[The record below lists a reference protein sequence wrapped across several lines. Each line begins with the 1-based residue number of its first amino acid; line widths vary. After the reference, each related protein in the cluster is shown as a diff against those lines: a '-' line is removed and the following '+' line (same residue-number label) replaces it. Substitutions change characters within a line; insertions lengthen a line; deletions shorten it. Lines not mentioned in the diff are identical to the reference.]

1 MPIERP
7 NRDALEAYTDQ
18 AIEDTE
24 RALEEDRAELAR
36 QEALA
41 NKPWYESLWD
51 ETKNT
56 AEWAYDEAGKAWD
69 FVSATANDVLDAY
82 YKLGAERE
90 AFLKRGADLQQAY
103 SPEAVAEA
111 QETGDY
117 SAQQQA
123 FASAQEQ
130 AAETQTAMANV
141 PRSFVRQAARTLIE
155 TYDDTDDDGAFG
167 SLVESIKQSDAN
179 IEYFMTDAEKLQK
192 ARDIEAA
199 TGIKAEA
206 FLGDTKA
213 YKQAMEIYDFKRK
226 LEKAGGDPD
235 KIYEEYPEL
244 KSIVD
249 MDPASAAIALHE
261 LESIKSTHGT
271 IETFDYMLQQG
282 RLQLE
287 YDNLMYKVAMGKAT
301 ENDLQRANDLKWQIE
316 NSQKKTPSFLDDPLA
331 AIAAGIAGST
341 PGMYQAI
348 MEGLEDFAI
357 TEAAF
362 TQAGAAAG
370 AAVGGVGAAPG
381 AAAGASAGVVKSV
394 IASIAKNS
402 ARREL
407 IEAGARQF
415 LTGQV
420 AKSGGSL
427 AFKLGMFSGMQRQ
440 MVGESFSDYKDLKDE
455 NGNPL
460 LSNEAA
466 RNYALASGSAQAGIE
481 MMNFGLIKNALIGRP
496 HANRIIGDIV
506 NDAQSKMVARESARN
521 IFRQKVGDTLKITA
535 SEAGEEGL
543 QSIADDLVHNQIAA
557 DTQAKTVKPYS
568 AQDILTRAAASA
580 AMAIPASIGFGLM
593 GTTGGSVTSA
603 IRNNRAQKKLAQF
616 QALYGDNARQTLVGT
631 LMMEQLQQTVAE
643 SNLAKNSPDIQTK
656 VLREQ
661 LKQTQF
667 QTSYIDVEM
676 ALKKENGM
684 NDLKEVAKAAN
695 LSNEELQTA
704 IDQKGHI
711 LVPSETLAQ
720 VKASPEL
727 LDAVS
732 FDAAAPSMARMRETS
747 KEVMQE
753 VEKRTEKAI
762 NKQVELIDGIVDK
775 YYPTDDKGR
784 QNASQ
789 RDMMT
794 AAIYTNINNPAAGWK
809 ALRKEQQDQLD
820 AILAPAIKALEDGFG
835 KAGLG
840 EIEDE
845 QGNKKTVYT
854 SDNDQW
860 YRDWYKE
867 HKHQPAKKELQ
878 EMAIAMVTGDPS
890 APKVQGWV
898 PTTAEEQAAFE
909 ANRADVEKLQQDIA
923 VLDEIKGNMKEL
935 TGVEMRLTEGLS
947 AEGYD
952 VYRQVYD
959 YLKKIRGGVAVQAR
973 MGALLTARHADIY
986 AAIISKQTGKK
997 YTAMDYMRDTLGF
1010 DTKPSEGGL
1019 KQMAGVNAANAPLES
1034 LTRAKEMEAAA
1045 AYPNEIFKETG
1056 WLKGAD
1062 GKWRFE
1068 IPDNLDKVNWNV
1080 FEEGNP
1086 DVDHRR
1092 LKYIYDNPKLYEAY
1106 PWLEDISV
1114 HLIDLN
1120 ENVHGGVRTDYTGLS
1135 IAINKQIGDEEKSGT
1150 LIHEIQ
1156 HLIQKEE
1163 NFAAGGS
1170 KETAYNQ
1177 IIDQIRN
1184 LTKKIKAYK
1193 NGEHYAQALIDLNEM
1208 LFSEDKNEYAE
1219 KVVNKEIAEL
1229 EKNIPKEAREK
1240 IWDLAIQKSY
1250 LQNELQ
1256 NSREDFKLYEKL
1268 AGEQEAR
1275 HATERAIAHTNVE
1288 RARKKLSKIEKRYE
1302 ELKANPQDENFKA
1315 VETLYKWA
1323 KNQLEYREKET
1334 DQVPKPHN
1342 DNAIVVFGGQEY
1354 SAEQEPVVREV
1365 YIDGA
1370 KYAIKEY
1377 ATGVVTNGKT
1387 IENKSLVT
1395 AIRMLENIGNVD
1407 KVMELLDV
1415 ASKSHIK
1422 GKARYAKEA
1431 LDFLQGKD
1439 IKINTIKL
1447 ERPKQE
1453 LPVKPPVL
1461 KDEEVEEIRK
1471 TYGPFDGEG
1480 YNPRS
1485 KVPKVRGGWTEK
1497 KILSYLKAHGT
1508 LHGVRDAVRL
1518 IAEFDS
1524 VEELKSHMFFHGS
1537 PGGASALKPSITMS
1551 KREIERIGGGGY
1563 GERYW
1568 GISVT
1573 PNKKIA
1579 SNFSGDKSHI
1589 NIYPIILAKNAIVE
1603 ENPKLKDAEDI
1614 EPQIVDY
1621 WTRGVDAVWIGD
1633 KNDGEQELLV
1643 LNPRAIVNLDRAD
1656 TYQVFKLGTKENP
1669 LTIKND
1675 EEIAKMLN
1683 VAKSL
1688 RGEKGDYKYDSQE
1701 TRNTIFFQTAWHG
1714 TPHDFEKFDL
1724 GAIGTG
1730 EGAQARGWGIYTTA
1744 DKHVAEKYYRER
1756 LSANGRT
1763 WLENWIN
1770 RTLGLKAGNQGKLF
1784 RVEIPESDVMLD
1796 LDKSFAEQPELV
1808 KKQIE
1813 KEWENKKYKELSPDM
1828 QNVIKKLVSANADK
1842 KISELYEDYSY
1853 YDGQINI
1860 ADENMSGTAKANA
1873 IKEYEGKQQQIKQQ
1887 IKNIKDGINKKLD
1900 KATKNWYKDL
1910 NGDEIYELLSK
1921 GKGGAKNASLYLNS
1935 LGIKGN
1941 TYEGGRD
1948 GRCFVVF
1955 DDKAISVIERYN
1967 QMVAEKKQDEVLGFT
1982 DFYQDG
1988 RRIVSILE
1996 NANESTFVHEL
2007 GHVFLDD
2014 LQKLAEIDETSA
2026 KELEIVNAWAEWH
2039 KGDAEKYRPTSSR
2052 EKSWYKEFR
2061 KREQDIIDAEA
2072 AGDYDAAD
2080 KLKRE
2085 WKHERFARAFEL
2097 YLRDGQA
2104 PAKGLKEVFRKFKTF
2119 LKQVYMIFT
2128 ADGARASEPVKRV
2141 MDRMIASE
2149 EEIEQAS
2156 LEDRY
2161 KDITAAGGSKLL
2173 EETEEKTYKRF
2184 YKEAEAESKEKLMAI
2199 VMDDLEDARK
2209 AEFDRRIMSEEAR
2222 KRKELQQETVYLAE
2236 QAVLLSGGN
2245 EDIVTEWY
2253 PTVEAFRKELAETK
2267 PLEDALKEWM
2277 DKYKDELDAE
2287 LIESHFSE
2295 DNIEKCM
2302 QKPKYREKMEVLK
2315 ATALTKK
2322 FSLINSI
2329 NAKAKTAIGSI
2340 EDKLMAMPEDMDLK
2354 VNKSSDSV
2362 KAIMKAINELRFAAR
2377 WTPSE
2382 YRHIESMIRANT
2394 QEDIRQALK
2403 AFKEQAKENKEN
2415 EQAVLKANE
2424 GKMKLYKELAKSSI
2438 MKKNLADA
2446 CNYGYYVREQKIQA
2460 RRVQQMINA
2469 KRFDMAI
2476 QAQQQQAFAAA
2487 MANESKKMQEK
2498 VQKLLNA
2505 VKRQLNTRSVRLP
2518 KDERYWHRHLSYIL
2532 RLTNTDAK
2540 KPESGVMKL
2549 EDIFSAMKES
2559 LDLQYSPIDIME
2571 ISAEDEDFKGYKS
2584 LTFDQFE
2591 DAVEALTVLYTT
2603 GRDKFRMKTI
2613 GGRDI
2618 ADVVQEIIL
2627 GSGIKDRVRTTRDI
2641 INDDAGGLGYNGWLG
2656 KIPGIGQAMAER
2668 GQKYLAVMLK
2678 PEEILKALGP
2688 AAHKYIFGI
2697 YDKAREAENKMIME
2711 EMRVMRDILKDYSDA
2726 EKRAWKKKNIKFRTG
2741 QTERLISK
2749 ENVICMALNMGNK
2762 ANIQRICGGFGTDI
2776 KEIESFLQEY
2786 MTKKDWELVQNIWDH
2801 LNSYWEQTVEVE
2813 EKLNGVALQKV
2824 EAVPFTAKTKDG
2836 EEIKLNGGYYP
2847 IKYNPKKSSKAE
2859 EQDINQAAMGVMS
2872 GAQVLGT
2879 NRGFTKSRADVDIK
2893 RPILLEF
2900 GVITEHLQN
2909 VIHNIN
2915 YRIPARDVYRLVNS
2929 QAFEDCVRNTLGAP
2943 YHALLKQWAT
2953 DVWNQPKDQS
2963 NMAGSFADDVLGF
2976 LRRNSVMSI
2985 MGYNLWATIENISN
2999 IAPAMDQ
3006 LGATK
3011 ALEAL
3016 SKFYFN
3022 YEDSKGIL
3030 KKSIFMMNR
3039 INSMDRDI
3047 SAQEGLFEVGLPV
3060 FDIIKRHAYDM
3071 MLYSDLMVSA
3081 PLWVQSYKDAF
3092 PVKVDEV
3099 RRETQANIKALHD
3112 AQMEVDEIK
3121 AAINDAEKEAAEIDN
3136 HMSIRESGT
3145 PEQIEQEKLS
3155 PFAIH
3160 KPVELRAMSH
3170 ERRNQAFEKRKE
3182 LYKAEDKLNRA
3193 MELDIYSDDELIK
3206 EAERR
3211 AVAAADAVIRDT
3223 FGSGATMDL
3232 SSLQRNKNGMV
3243 KLMTTFYSFFNTQF
3257 NAIYREYMRGKF
3269 GPEEINAIRRWAP
3282 FAKKIMYRVVLVS
3295 LIGSLLKFALGLDGN
3310 DDRDKYITVK
3320 DANGKEKKVEV
3331 PAFQR
3336 FLNVFG
3342 KNMLSTAAGGL
3353 IGVRDVANLAIN
3365 YLFDGTTYG
3374 RSFNPFSAGFS
3385 AVEEFGKM
3393 FDLLARKGK
3402 KDLEIQEQEEKRERE
3417 WKARLK
3423 KLKGK
3428 KRAAAIKKHEE
3439 DEKYRKPVKR
3449 ITYSEAARHGMLGIS
3464 RTSAAYTG
3472 LTATLVDSITGTMQ
3486 YLNDADG
3493 RYDPAWKNI
3502 IWSALFNKKP
3512 VERVVPEKP
3521 PAPPKPA
3528 KKRRRKTREKNN

>member
-24 RALEEDRAELAR
+24 RELEEDRAELAR

-249 MDPASAAIALHE
+249 MDAASAAIALHE

-394 IASIAKNS
+394 IASIAKSS

-407 IEAGARQF
+407 VEAGARQF

-440 MVGESFSDYKDLKDE
+440 MVGESFSNYKDLKDE

-593 GTTGGSVTSA
+593 GTMGGSVTNT

-684 NDLKEVAKAAN
+684 KDLKEVAKAAH

-762 NKQVELIDGIVDK
+762 NKQVELINGIVDK

-840 EIEDE
+840 EVEDE

-860 YRDWYKE
+860 YRDWYREHE
-867 HKHQPAKKELQ
+867 HKPTKKELQ
-878 EMAIAMVTGDPS
+878 DLAIAMVTGDPS
-890 APKVQGWV
+890 APKVLGWV
-898 PTTAEEQAAFE
+898 PTNAEEQAAFE
-909 ANRADVEKLQQDIA
+909 ANRADVEKLKQDIDI
-923 VLDEIKGNMKEL
+923 LDEIKGNMKEL

-1019 KQMAGVNAANAPLES
+1019 NQLAGVQAYNAPLES
-1034 LTRAKEMEAAA
+1034 LERAKEMEDAA
-1045 AYPNEIFKETG
+1045 AYPNDIFKETG
-1056 WLKGAD
+1056 WIKGLD

-1068 IPDNLDKVNWNV
+1068 IPDNLDAVNWDV
-1080 FEEGNP
+1080 FKKGNTENKS
-1086 DVDHRR
+1086 RL
-1092 LKYIYDNPKLYEAY
+1092 LKYIYKNPKLYDAY
-1106 PWLEDISV
+1106 PWLA
-1114 HLIDLN
+1114 
-1120 ENVHGGVRTDYTGLS
+1120 NVIVQVKPIEGNTYGGVTKKGH
-1135 IAINKQIGDEEKSGT
+1135 IIIKEEAGGEQKSGT

-1156 HLIQKEE
+1156 HLIQDRE
-1163 NFAAGGS
+1163 NFATGGAE
-1170 KETAYNQ
+1170 ETAHEQ
-1177 IIDQIRN
+1177 IIDRIR
-1184 LTKKIKAYK
+1184 
-1193 NGEHYAQALIDLNEM
+1193 ELNEKIQ
-1208 LFSEDKNEYAE
+1208 SYKYGAEYADAIMDQQE
-1219 KVVNKEIAEL
+1219 MFFESLENPEAVEILNQEINEL
-1229 EKNIPKEAREK
+1229 EKKIPAKERDK
-1240 IWDLAIQKSY
+1240 IWQLASDRQYLRETLDENAGDDSY
-1250 LQNELQ
+1250 LYRN
-1256 NSREDFKLYEKL
+1256 L

-1275 HATERAIAHTNVE
+1275 HATDRAILHTNAA
-1288 RARKKLSKIEKRYE
+1288 RAEKDLAKMRAKYEAEKAKQSPEMKKMLDELENLREKGEKTDAEYDRI
-1302 ELKANPQDENFKA
+1302 DEIRAAMDDKLMQA
-1315 VETLYKWA
+1315 ETFYSWA
-1323 KNQLEYREKET
+1323 KDTLEMRKQEAAET
-1334 DQVPKPHN
+1334 PQPHN
-1342 DNAIVVFGGQEY
+1342 DNAIVVFGGQEMAM
-1354 SAEQEPVVREV
+1354 SVHNQQDN
-1365 YIDGA
+1365 IDTFA
-1370 KYAIKEY
+1370 
-1377 ATGVVTNGKT
+1377 
-1387 IENKSLVT
+1387 
-1395 AIRMLENIGNVD
+1395 
-1407 KVMELLDV
+1407 
-1415 ASKSHIK
+1415 
-1422 GKARYAKEA
+1422 
-1431 LDFLQGKD
+1431 
-1439 IKINTIKL
+1439 
-1447 ERPKQE
+1447 
-1453 LPVKPPVL
+1453 
-1461 KDEEVEEIRK
+1461 
-1471 TYGPFDGEG
+1471 
-1480 YNPRS
+1480 
-1485 KVPKVRGGWTEK
+1485 
-1497 KILSYLKAHGT
+1497 
-1508 LHGVRDAVRL
+1508 
-1518 IAEFDS
+1518 
-1524 VEELKSHMFFHGS
+1524 
-1537 PGGASALKPSITMS
+1537 
-1551 KREIERIGGGGY
+1551 
-1563 GERYW
+1563 
-1568 GISVT
+1568 
-1573 PNKKIA
+1573 
-1579 SNFSGDKSHI
+1579 
-1589 NIYPIILAKNAIVE
+1589 
-1603 ENPKLKDAEDI
+1603 
-1614 EPQIVDY
+1614 
-1621 WTRGVDAVWIGD
+1621 
-1633 KNDGEQELLV
+1633 
-1643 LNPRAIVNLDRAD
+1643 
-1656 TYQVFKLGTKENP
+1656 
-1669 LTIKND
+1669 
-1675 EEIAKMLN
+1675 
-1683 VAKSL
+1683 
-1688 RGEKGDYKYDSQE
+1688 
-1701 TRNTIFFQTAWHG
+1701 QTAWHG

-1730 EGAQARGWGIYTTA
+1730 EGAQAHGWGLYFAGNREVSEGYKKVLSRGISIDGEYYKTA
-1744 DKHVAEKYYRER
+1744 DAGQFVTDSNQVIHED
-1756 LSANGRT
+1756 
-1763 WLENWIN
+1763 
-1770 RTLGLKAGNQGKLF
+1770 LGLYRLVKALEESGSIEGTEEYLRQKSKSGLKKVRESADAALALLKEKQVKIDRGKLF
-1784 RVEIPESDVMLD
+1784 EVEIPDNDVLLD
-1796 LDKSFAEQPELV
+1796 EQKPFDEQPKIVQDAIENIFFGEGPG
-1808 KKQIE
+1808 KDSIDEYIE
-1813 KEWENKKYKELSPDM
+1813 KMYFENPKPYKKIYDKYVKYKVLDDACKDHSKIDWLQYNKPTQNLPIEKFKTDFAALEKQRDMAKKAYEKGREEFRQEYDEKNAEIDKAHREKFKARREYFENKKDGKGIMAAMSSYLHMNSR
-1828 QNVIKKLVSANADK
+1828 Q
-1842 KISELYEDYSY
+1842 ISEALNKY
-1853 YDGQINI
+1853 GV
-1860 ADENMSGTAKANA
+1860 K
-1873 IKEYEGKQQQIKQQ
+1873 
-1887 IKNIKDGINKKLD
+1887 GI
-1900 KATKNWYKDL
+1900 
-1910 NGDEIYELLSK
+1910 
-1921 GKGGAKNASLYLNS
+1921 
-1935 LGIKGN
+1935 

-1967 QMVAEKKQDEVLGFT
+1967 QMVAEKNQGETLGFT

-2014 LQKLAEIDETSA
+2014 LQKLAKIDDTSA
-2026 KELEIVNAWAEWH
+2026 KELDIVNAWAEWH

-2052 EKSWYKEFR
+2052 EKSWYKEF
-2061 KREQDIIDAEA
+2061 KQREQAIIDAEEA
-2072 AGDYDAAD
+2072 RDYDTAD
-2080 KLKRE
+2080 RLKRE

-2199 VMDDLEDARK
+2199 VMDDLEEARK

-2222 KRKELQQETVYLAE
+2222 KRKELQQETVYVAE

-2245 EDIVTEWY
+2245 EDIVLEWY
-2253 PTVEAFRKELAETK
+2253 PSVEAFRKELAETK

-2287 LIESHFSE
+2287 LIESHFSQE
-2295 DNIEKCM
+2295 NIEKCM

-2322 FSLINSI
+2322 LSLINSI

-2340 EDKLMAMPEDMDLK
+2340 EDKLMAMPDDMDLK
-2354 VNKSSDSV
+2354 MNKSSDSV

-2377 WTPSE
+2377 WTPNE

-2424 GKMKLYKELAKSSI
+2424 GKMQLYKELAKSSI
-2438 MKKNLADA
+2438 VKKNLADA

-2487 MANESKKMQEK
+2487 MANESKKMQER
-2498 VQKLLNA
+2498 VQKLLNT

-2549 EDIFSAMKES
+2549 EDIFSSMKES

-2627 GSGIKDRVRTTRDI
+2627 GSGIKDYVRTTRDI
-2641 INDDAGGLGYNGWLG
+2641 INDDKGGLGYNGWLG

-2697 YDKAREAENKMIME
+2697 YDKAREAENEMIME

-2726 EKRAWKKKNIKFRTG
+2726 EKRSWKKKNIKFRTG

-2776 KEIESFLQEY
+2776 NKIESFLQEH

-2824 EAVPFTAKTKDG
+2824 EAVPFTAKTNDG
-2836 EEIKLNGGYYP
+2836 EEIKLSGGYYP

-2879 NRGFTKSRADVDIK
+2879 NRGFTKSRADVDIN

-2929 QAFEDCVRNTLGAP
+2929 QAFEDHVRNTLGAP
-2943 YHALLKQWAT
+2943 YHTLLKQWAT

-2963 NMAGSFADDVLGF
+2963 NMAGSFADELLGF
-2976 LRRNSVMSI
+2976 LRRNAVISI
-2985 MGYNLWATIENISN
+2985 MGYRLWPVIENISN

-3011 ALEAL
+3011 ALAAI
-3016 SKFYFN
+3016 SKFYAN

-3030 KKSIFMMNR
+3030 KKSVFMMNR

-3071 MLYSDLMVSA
+3071 MLYSDLMISA

-3099 RRETQANIKALHD
+3099 RRETQANIKTLHD
-3112 AQMEVDEIK
+3112 AQMAVDEIK

-3145 PEQIEQEKLS
+3145 PEQIEQERLS

-3170 ERRNQAFEKRKE
+3170 ERRNQAVEKRKE

-3232 SSLQRNKNGMV
+3232 SSLQRNKNEMV

-3257 NAIYREYMRGKF
+3257 NAIYRDYTRGKF

-3282 FAKKIMYRVVLVS
+3282 FAKKIMYRIVLVS
-3295 LIGSLLKFALGLDGN
+3295 LIGSLLKFALGVDGN
-3310 DDRDKYITVK
+3310 DDKDKYITVK

-3353 IGVRDVANLAIN
+3353 VGVRDAANMAIN
-3365 YLFDGTTYG
+3365 YLFDGTNYG
-3374 RSFNPFSAGFS
+3374 RSFNPVSAGFRS
-3385 AVEEFGKM
+3385 VEEFGKM
-3393 FDLLARKGK
+3393 FDLIARKGK
-3402 KDLEIQEQEEKRERE
+3402 KDLEIQAQEEKRERE
-3417 WKARLK
+3417 WKERLK

-3449 ITYSEAARHGMLGIS
+3449 ITYSEIARHGMTGLSSITAS
-3464 RTSAAYTG
+3464 YTG
-3472 LTATLVDSITGTMQ
+3472 LTSTMVDSITGTMQ
-3486 YLNDADG
+3486 YLNDTDG
-3493 RYDPAWKNI
+3493 RYDPTWKNI
-3502 IWSALFNKKP
+3502 IWSALFDKKP

-3521 PAPPKPA
+3521 PAPPKPP
-3528 KKRRRKTREKNN
+3528 KKRRSKRREKNN

>member
-1 MPIERP
+1 MGYGGIDWDSVDMDAVNEKYNELQEER
-7 NRDALEAYTDQ
+7 Q
-18 AIEDTE
+18 QK
-24 RALEEDRAELAR
+24 EE
-36 QEALA
+36 LA

-56 AEWAYDEAGKAWD
+56 AEWAYDEAGKAVD

-123 FASAQEQ
+123 VTSAQEQ

-155 TYDDTDDDGAFG
+155 TYDDNDDDGAFG
-167 SLVESIKQSDAN
+167 SLVESIRQSDAN

-192 ARDIEAA
+192 ARDIEAS

-249 MDPASAAIALHE
+249 MDAASAAIALHE

-301 ENDLQRANDLKWQIE
+301 DNDLQRANDLKWQIE

-381 AAAGASAGVVKSV
+381 AAVGASAGVVKSV

-407 IEAGARQF
+407 VEAGARQF

-521 IFRQKVGDTLKITA
+521 IFKQKVGDTLKITA

-593 GTTGGSVTSA
+593 GTMGGSVTNT

-631 LMMEQLQQTVAE
+631 IMMEQLQQTVAE
-643 SNLAKNSPDIQTK
+643 SKLAKNSPDIQTK

-684 NDLKEVAKAAN
+684 KDLKEVAKAAN

-762 NKQVELIDGIVDK
+762 NKQVELINGIVDK
-775 YYPTDDKGR
+775 YYPTDDKGH

-794 AAIYTNINNPAAGWK
+794 AAIYTNINNPTAGWK

-820 AILAPAIKALEDGFG
+820 AILAPAIKALQDGFG

-854 SDNDQW
+854 SENDQW

-867 HKHQPAKKELQ
+867 HKHQPTKKDLQ
-878 EMAIAMVTGDPS
+878 DMAIAMVTGDPA

-909 ANRADVEKLQQDIA
+909 ANRADVEKLKQDIDI
-923 VLDEIKGNMKEL
+923 LDEIKGNMKEL

-1019 KQMAGVNAANAPLES
+1019 KQMAGETAENANIDKLVQAENLEKQGAS
-1034 LTRAKEMEAAA
+1034 MDDI
-1045 AYPNEIFKETG
+1045 YKETG
-1056 WLKGAD
+1056 WFKGQD

-1068 IPDNLDKVNWNV
+1068 IPDNLDKIDFSVYKK
-1080 FEEGNP
+1080 GNK
-1086 DVDHRR
+1086 DSKRR
-1092 LKYIYDNPKLYEAY
+1092 YLRYVYDNPKLYDAY
-1106 PWLEDISV
+1106 PWLGIIPVSLKDMGDSRSGAASRINGDYEITLNEKKSDIS
-1114 HLIDLN
+1114 N
-1120 ENVHGGVRTDYTGLS
+1120 
-1135 IAINKQIGDEEKSGT
+1135 AKT

-1156 HLIQKEE
+1156 HIIQSEERFAVGGSPESVRQQIQQEEARLRKKLADIPNAQEYFDANNELLEALFASTDENTINRLWEKVDKLNNALPDKAQKEVE
-1163 NFAAGGS
+1163 NISAMLSQLHDAQQ
-1170 KETAYNQ
+1170 N
-1177 IIDQIRN
+1177 
-1184 LTKKIKAYK
+1184 K
-1193 NGEHYAQALIDLNEM
+1193 NDYA
-1208 LFSEDKNEYAE
+1208 
-1219 KVVNKEIAEL
+1219 
-1229 EKNIPKEAREK
+1229 
-1240 IWDLAIQKSY
+1240 
-1250 LQNELQ
+1250 
-1256 NSREDFKLYEKL
+1256 LYYDL

-1275 HATERAIAHTNVE
+1275 T
-1288 RARKKLSKIEKRYE
+1288 IEKRAVLRDILSKTRHE
-1302 ELKANPQDENFKA
+1302 ETARKLKND
-1315 VETLYKWA
+1315 
-1323 KNQLEYREKET
+1323 LEKTPLVHGE
-1334 DQVPKPHN
+1334 
-1342 DNAIVVFGGQEY
+1342 NAIVVFGGQEMAM
-1354 SAEQEPVVREV
+1354 SVHNQQNN
-1365 YIDGA
+1365 IDTFA
-1370 KYAIKEY
+1370 
-1377 ATGVVTNGKT
+1377 
-1387 IENKSLVT
+1387 
-1395 AIRMLENIGNVD
+1395 
-1407 KVMELLDV
+1407 
-1415 ASKSHIK
+1415 
-1422 GKARYAKEA
+1422 
-1431 LDFLQGKD
+1431 
-1439 IKINTIKL
+1439 
-1447 ERPKQE
+1447 
-1453 LPVKPPVL
+1453 
-1461 KDEEVEEIRK
+1461 
-1471 TYGPFDGEG
+1471 
-1480 YNPRS
+1480 
-1485 KVPKVRGGWTEK
+1485 
-1497 KILSYLKAHGT
+1497 
-1508 LHGVRDAVRL
+1508 
-1518 IAEFDS
+1518 
-1524 VEELKSHMFFHGS
+1524 
-1537 PGGASALKPSITMS
+1537 
-1551 KREIERIGGGGY
+1551 
-1563 GERYW
+1563 
-1568 GISVT
+1568 
-1573 PNKKIA
+1573 
-1579 SNFSGDKSHI
+1579 
-1589 NIYPIILAKNAIVE
+1589 
-1603 ENPKLKDAEDI
+1603 
-1614 EPQIVDY
+1614 
-1621 WTRGVDAVWIGD
+1621 
-1633 KNDGEQELLV
+1633 
-1643 LNPRAIVNLDRAD
+1643 
-1656 TYQVFKLGTKENP
+1656 
-1669 LTIKND
+1669 
-1675 EEIAKMLN
+1675 
-1683 VAKSL
+1683 
-1688 RGEKGDYKYDSQE
+1688 
-1701 TRNTIFFQTAWHG
+1701 QTAWHG

-1730 EGAQARGWGIYTTA
+1730 EGAQAHGWGLYFA
-1744 DKHVAEKYYRER
+1744 RDRKVSEGYKKR
-1756 LSANGRT
+1756 LSPRTEKKVFINGEEIKRRISYKDKVIEAIMVASRT
-1763 WLENWIN
+1763 SDDVSEIGKFIEKAKGIN
-1770 RTLGLKAGNQGKLF
+1770 HDIAKQAIKYITEGRVRIERDKGKIF
-1784 RVEIPESDVMLD
+1784 EVEIPDNDVLLD
-1796 LDKSFAEQPELV
+1796 EDKILDQQSEDVRKAIVQYWKSRPDYYGVPDDINSIGQTSG
-1808 KKQIE
+1808 
-1813 KEWENKKYKELSPDM
+1813 KEFYRDVVFQM
-1828 QNVIKKLVSANADK
+1828 QREGVS
-1842 KISELYEDYSY
+1842 SEE
-1853 YDGQINI
+1853 
-1860 ADENMSGTAKANA
+1860 APKA
-1873 IKEYEGKQQQIKQQ
+1873 
-1887 IKNIKDGINKKLD
+1887 
-1900 KATKNWYKDL
+1900 
-1910 NGDEIYELLSK
+1910 
-1921 GKGGAKNASLYLNS
+1921 ASQLLNS
-1935 LGIKGN
+1935 FGIKGI
-1941 TYEGGRD
+1941 TYDGRRD

-1967 QMVAEKKQDEVLGFT
+1967 QMVAEKNQDEVLGFT
-1982 DFYQDG
+1982 KFYQDG

-2052 EKSWYKEFR
+2052 EKSWYKEF
-2061 KREQDIIDAEA
+2061 KQREQAIIDAEA
-2072 AGDYDAAD
+2072 AGDHDTAD
-2080 KLKRE
+2080 RLKRE

-2173 EETEEKTYKRF
+2173 DETEEKTYKRF

-2209 AEFDRRIMSEEAR
+2209 AEFDRRIISEEAR

-2245 EDIVTEWY
+2245 EDIVLEWY
-2253 PTVEAFRKELAETK
+2253 PSVEAFQKELAETK

-2277 DKYKDELDAE
+2277 DKYKNELDAE

-2322 FSLINSI
+2322 LSLINSI

-2340 EDKLMAMPEDMDLK
+2340 EDKLMAMPDDMDLK
-2354 VNKSSDSV
+2354 MNKSSDSV
-2362 KAIMKAINELRFAAR
+2362 KGIMKAINELRFAAR
-2377 WTPSE
+2377 WTPNE

-2460 RRVQQMINA
+2460 RRVRQMINA

-2476 QAQQQQAFAAA
+2476 QAQQKQAFAAA
-2487 MANESKKMQEK
+2487 MANESKKMQEQ

-2549 EDIFSAMKES
+2549 EDIFSSMKES

-2591 DAVEALTVLYTT
+2591 DAVEALTVIYTT

-2627 GSGIKDRVRTTRDI
+2627 GSGINDRVRTTRDI
-2641 INDDAGGLGYNGWLG
+2641 INDDTGGLGYNGWLG

-2762 ANIQRICGGFGTDI
+2762 ANIQRICGGFGTNL
-2776 KEIESFLQEY
+2776 EEVESFLQEH

-2915 YRIPARDVYRLVNS
+2915 YRIPARDVYRLVDS
-2929 QAFEDCVRNTLGAP
+2929 QAFEDHVRNTLGAP
-2943 YHALLKQWAT
+2943 YHTLLKQWAT

-2963 NMAGSFADDVLGF
+2963 NMAGSFADELLGF
-2976 LRRNSVMSI
+2976 LRRNAVMSI
-2985 MGYNLWATIENISN
+2985 MGYRLWPVIENISN

-3006 LGATK
+3006 LGAAK
-3011 ALEAL
+3011 ALAAI
-3016 SKFYFN
+3016 SKFYAN
-3022 YEDSKGIL
+3022 YEDLKGIL
-3030 KKSIFMMNR
+3030 KKSVFMMNR

-3047 SAQEGLFEVGLPV
+3047 SAQDGLFEVGLPV

-3071 MLYSDLMVSA
+3071 MLYSDLMISA

-3092 PVKVDEV
+3092 PAKVDEV

-3112 AQMEVDEIK
+3112 AQMTVDEIK

-3145 PEQIEQEKLS
+3145 PEQIEQERLS

-3170 ERRNQAFEKRKE
+3170 ERRNQAVEKRKE

-3211 AVAAADAVIRDT
+3211 AVEAADAVIRDT

-3232 SSLQRNKNGMV
+3232 SSLQRNKNEMV

-3257 NAIYREYMRGKF
+3257 NAIYRDYTRGKF

-3282 FAKKIMYRVVLVS
+3282 FAKKIMYRIVLVS
-3295 LIGSLLKFALGLDGN
+3295 LIGSLLKFTLGVDGN
-3310 DDRDKYITVK
+3310 DDKDKYITVK

-3353 IGVRDVANLAIN
+3353 VGVRDAANMAIN
-3365 YLFDGTTYG
+3365 YLFDGTNYG
-3374 RSFNPFSAGFS
+3374 RSFNPVSAGFRS
-3385 AVEEFGKM
+3385 VEEFGKM

-3417 WKARLK
+3417 WRERLK

-3428 KRAAAIKKHEE
+3428 KKAEAIKKHEE

-3449 ITYSEAARHGMLGIS
+3449 ITYSEAARHGMTGLSSITAS
-3464 RTSAAYTG
+3464 YTG
-3472 LTATLVDSITGTMQ
+3472 LTSTMVDSITGTMQ
-3486 YLNDADG
+3486 YLNDTDG
-3493 RYDPAWKNI
+3493 RYDQTWKNI
-3502 IWSALFNKKP
+3502 IWSALFDKKP

-3521 PAPPKPA
+3521 PAPPKP
-3528 KKRRRKTREKNN
+3528 KKRRGKRREKNN

>member
-24 RALEEDRAELAR
+24 RELEEDRAELAR

-123 FASAQEQ
+123 FTSAQEQ
-130 AAETQTAMANV
+130 AAETQTAMTNV

-155 TYDDTDDDGAFG
+155 TYDDTDDDGALG

-362 TQAGAAAG
+362 AQAGAAAG

-407 IEAGARQF
+407 VEAGARQF

-521 IFRQKVGDTLKITA
+521 IFKQKVGDALKITA

-543 QSIADDLVHNQIAA
+543 QSISDDLVHNQIAA
-557 DTQAKTVKPYS
+557 DTQAKTVKSYS

-593 GTTGGSVTSA
+593 GTMGGSVTNT

-643 SNLAKNSPDIQTK
+643 SKLAKNSPDIQTK

-684 NDLKEVAKAAN
+684 KDLKEVAKAAN

-762 NKQVELIDGIVDK
+762 NKQVELINGIVDK

-809 ALRKEQQDQLD
+809 TLRKEQQDQLD

-840 EIEDE
+840 EVEDE

-860 YRDWYKE
+860 YRDWYREHE
-867 HKHQPAKKELQ
+867 HKPTKKELQ
-878 EMAIAMVTGDPS
+878 NLAIAMVTGDPS
-890 APKVQGWV
+890 APKVLGWV
-898 PTTAEEQAAFE
+898 PTNAEEQAAFE
-909 ANRADVEKLQQDIA
+909 ANRADVEKLKQDIDI
-923 VLDEIKGNMKEL
+923 LDEIKGNMKEL

-1019 KQMAGVNAANAPLES
+1019 KQMAGVKAQNAPIVDLR
-1034 LTRAKEMEAAA
+1034 RAQEMERNGKT
-1045 AYPNEIFKETG
+1045 PEEIYDETG
-1056 WLKGAD
+1056 WVKGKD

-1068 IPDNLDKVNWNV
+1068 IPDDLNKVDWSI
-1080 FEEGNP
+1080 FEKGNP
-1086 DVDHRR
+1086 DVDYRR
-1092 LKYIYDNPKLYEAY
+1092 LKNIYDNPRLYEAY
-1106 PWLEDISV
+1106 PWLENKVV
-1114 HLIDLN
+1114 HLMDL
-1120 ENVHGGVRTDYTGLS
+1120 EKDVHGGVRKDFTGTN
-1135 IAINKQIGDEEKSGT
+1135 IVINKQIGDAERSGA

-1156 HLIQKEE
+1156 HLIQEE
-1163 NFAAGGS
+1163 EGFASGGNE
-1170 KETAYNQ
+1170 KTAYNQ
-1177 IIDQIRN
+1177 IIARIRDLSNQIK
-1184 LTKKIKAYK
+1184 TYPH
-1193 NGEHYAQALIDLNEM
+1193 GEHYAQALMDQNEM
-1208 LFSEDKNEYAE
+1208 LFSEEKNEQAE
-1219 KVVNKEIAEL
+1219 NAVNNEISDLEKEISL
-1229 EKNIPKEAREK
+1229 EDREK
-1240 IWDLAIQKSY
+1240 IWELAVEKSY
-1250 LQNELQ
+1250 LQSELQ
-1256 NSREDFKLYEKL
+1256 NNDRNDYELYRNL

-1275 HATERAIAHTNVE
+1275 HATERAIAYTNTE
-1288 RARKKLSKIEKRYE
+1288 RAKSKLKKIEQRYE

-1323 KNQLEYREKET
+1323 KDNLEYRKDESNK
-1334 DQVPKPHN
+1334 VPQPH
-1342 DNAIVVFGGQEY
+1342 DENAIIVFDGQEMAM
-1354 SAEQEPVVREV
+1354 SVHNQQDN
-1365 YIDGA
+1365 IDTFA
-1370 KYAIKEY
+1370 
-1377 ATGVVTNGKT
+1377 
-1387 IENKSLVT
+1387 
-1395 AIRMLENIGNVD
+1395 
-1407 KVMELLDV
+1407 
-1415 ASKSHIK
+1415 
-1422 GKARYAKEA
+1422 
-1431 LDFLQGKD
+1431 
-1439 IKINTIKL
+1439 
-1447 ERPKQE
+1447 
-1453 LPVKPPVL
+1453 
-1461 KDEEVEEIRK
+1461 
-1471 TYGPFDGEG
+1471 
-1480 YNPRS
+1480 
-1485 KVPKVRGGWTEK
+1485 
-1497 KILSYLKAHGT
+1497 
-1508 LHGVRDAVRL
+1508 
-1518 IAEFDS
+1518 
-1524 VEELKSHMFFHGS
+1524 
-1537 PGGASALKPSITMS
+1537 
-1551 KREIERIGGGGY
+1551 
-1563 GERYW
+1563 
-1568 GISVT
+1568 
-1573 PNKKIA
+1573 
-1579 SNFSGDKSHI
+1579 
-1589 NIYPIILAKNAIVE
+1589 
-1603 ENPKLKDAEDI
+1603 
-1614 EPQIVDY
+1614 
-1621 WTRGVDAVWIGD
+1621 
-1633 KNDGEQELLV
+1633 
-1643 LNPRAIVNLDRAD
+1643 
-1656 TYQVFKLGTKENP
+1656 
-1669 LTIKND
+1669 
-1675 EEIAKMLN
+1675 
-1683 VAKSL
+1683 
-1688 RGEKGDYKYDSQE
+1688 
-1701 TRNTIFFQTAWHG
+1701 QTAWHG

-1730 EGAQARGWGIYTTA
+1730 EGAQAHGWGLYFAGNREVSEGYKKVLSRGISIDGEYYKTA
-1744 DKHVAEKYYRER
+1744 DAGQFVTDSNQVIHEDLGLYRLVKALEESGSIEGTEKYLRQK
-1756 LSANGRT
+1756 SKS
-1763 WLENWIN
+1763 
-1770 RTLGLKAGNQGKLF
+1770 GLKKVRESADAALALLKEKQVKIDRGKLF
-1784 RVEIPESDVMLD
+1784 EVEIPDNDVLLD
-1796 LDKSFAEQPELV
+1796 EQKPFDEQPKIVQDAIKNIFFGEGPG
-1808 KKQIE
+1808 KDSIDEYIE
-1813 KEWENKKYKELSPDM
+1813 KMYFENPKPYKKIYDKYVKYKVLDDACKDHSKIDWLQYNKPTQNLPIEKFKTDFAALEKQRDMAKKAYEKGREEFRQEYDEKNAEIDKAHREKFKARREYFENKKDGKGIMAAMSSYLHMNSR
-1828 QNVIKKLVSANADK
+1828 Q
-1842 KISELYEDYSY
+1842 ISEALNKY
-1853 YDGQINI
+1853 GV
-1860 ADENMSGTAKANA
+1860 K
-1873 IKEYEGKQQQIKQQ
+1873 
-1887 IKNIKDGINKKLD
+1887 GI
-1900 KATKNWYKDL
+1900 
-1910 NGDEIYELLSK
+1910 
-1921 GKGGAKNASLYLNS
+1921 
-1935 LGIKGN
+1935 

-1967 QMVAEKKQDEVLGFT
+1967 QMVAEKNQDETLGFT
-1982 DFYQDG
+1982 NFYQDG

-2014 LQKLAEIDETSA
+2014 LQKLAKIDDTSA

-2039 KGDAEKYRPTSSR
+2039 KGDAEKYRPTSPR
-2052 EKSWYKEFR
+2052 EKNWYKEF
-2061 KREQDIIDAEA
+2061 KQREQAIIDAEA

-2104 PAKGLKEVFRKFKTF
+2104 PAKGLKEVFRKFKVF

-2209 AEFDRRIMSEEAR
+2209 AELDRRIMSEEAR

-2245 EDIVTEWY
+2245 EDIVSEWY
-2253 PTVEAFRKELAETK
+2253 PSVEAFRKELAETK

-2295 DNIEKCM
+2295 ENIEKCM

-2322 FSLINSI
+2322 LSLINSI

-2340 EDKLMAMPEDMDLK
+2340 EDKLMAMPDDIDLK
-2354 VNKSSDSV
+2354 VDKSSDSV

-2377 WTPSE
+2377 WTPNE

-2424 GKMKLYKELAKSSI
+2424 GKMQLYKELAKSSI
-2438 MKKNLADA
+2438 VKKNLADA

-2487 MANESKKMQEK
+2487 MANESKKMQER
-2498 VQKLLNA
+2498 VQKLLNT

-2549 EDIFSAMKES
+2549 EDIFSSMKES

-2641 INDDAGGLGYNGWLG
+2641 INDDKGGLGYNGWLG

-2711 EMRVMRDILKDYSDA
+2711 EMRVMRDILKNYSDA

-2762 ANIQRICGGFGTDI
+2762 ANIQRICGGFGTSL
-2776 KEIESFLQEY
+2776 EEVEPFLAEN

-2801 LNSYWEQTVEVE
+2801 LESYWQKTVEVE
-2813 EKLNGVALQKV
+2813 EKLTGVALQKV

-2859 EQDINQAAMGVMS
+2859 EQDINQAAMGMMS
-2872 GAQVLGT
+2872 GWQVLAT
-2879 NRGFTKSRADVDIK
+2879 NLGFVKGRADVDIN

-2900 GVITEHLQN
+2900 SVITEHLQN

-2929 QAFEDCVRNTLGAP
+2929 QAFEDHVRNTLGAP
-2943 YHALLKQWAT
+2943 YHTLLKQWAT

-2963 NMAGSFADDVLGF
+2963 NMAGSFADELLGF
-2976 LRRNSVMSI
+2976 LRRNAVISI
-2985 MGYNLWATIENISN
+2985 MGYRLWPVIENISN

-3011 ALEAL
+3011 ALAAI
-3016 SKFYFN
+3016 SKFYAN

-3071 MLYSDLMVSA
+3071 MLYSDLMISA

-3155 PFAIH
+3155 PFALH

-3232 SSLQRNKNGMV
+3232 SSLQRNKNEMV

-3257 NAIYREYMRGKF
+3257 NAIYRDYTRGKF

-3282 FAKKIMYRVVLVS
+3282 FAKKIMYRIVLVS
-3295 LIGSLLKFALGLDGN
+3295 LIGSLLKFALGVDGN
-3310 DDRDKYITVK
+3310 DDKDKYITVK

-3353 IGVRDVANLAIN
+3353 VGVRDAANMAIN
-3365 YLFDGTTYG
+3365 YLFDGTNYG
-3374 RSFNPFSAGFS
+3374 RSFNPVSAGFRS
-3385 AVEEFGKM
+3385 VEEFGKM
-3393 FDLLARKGK
+3393 FDLIARKGK

-3417 WKARLK
+3417 WKERLK

-3428 KRAAAIKKHEE
+3428 KKAAAIKKHEE

-3449 ITYSEAARHGMLGIS
+3449 ITYSEIARHGMTGLSSITAS
-3464 RTSAAYTG
+3464 YTG
-3472 LTATLVDSITGTMQ
+3472 LTSTMVDSITGTMQ
-3486 YLNDADG
+3486 YLNDTDG
-3493 RYDPAWKNI
+3493 RYDPTWKNI
-3502 IWSALFNKKP
+3502 IWSALFDKKP

-3521 PAPPKPA
+3521 PAPPKPP
-3528 KKRRRKTREKNN
+3528 KKRRSKRREKNN

>member
-167 SLVESIKQSDAN
+167 SLIESIKQSDAN

-521 IFRQKVGDTLKITA
+521 IFKQKVGDTLKITA

-543 QSIADDLVHNQIAA
+543 QSITDDLVHNQIAA
-557 DTQAKTVKPYS
+557 DTQAKTVKSYS

-593 GTTGGSVTSA
+593 GTMGGSVTNT
-603 IRNNRAQKKLAQF
+603 IRNNRVQKNLAKA

-643 SNLAKNSPDIQTK
+643 SKLAKNSPDIQTK

-762 NKQVELIDGIVDK
+762 NKQVELINGIVNK

-820 AILAPAIKALEDGFG
+820 DILAPAIKALQDGFG

-867 HKHQPAKKELQ
+867 HKHQPTKKELQ
-878 EMAIAMVTGDPS
+878 EMAIAIVTGDPS

-986 AAIISKQTGKK
+986 ASIISKQTGKK

-1019 KQMAGVNAANAPLES
+1019 KQMAGETAENANIDKLVQAENLEKQGAS
-1034 LTRAKEMEAAA
+1034 MDDI
-1045 AYPNEIFKETG
+1045 YKETG
-1056 WLKGAD
+1056 WAKGQD

-1068 IPDNLDKVNWNV
+1068 IPDNLNKIDFSVYKK
-1080 FEEGNP
+1080 GNK
-1086 DVDHRR
+1086 DSKTRYLRYV
-1092 LKYIYDNPKLYEAY
+1092 YDNPKLYEAY
-1106 PWLEDISV
+1106 PWLGIIPVSLKDMGDSRSGAASRINGDYKITLNEKKSDIS
-1114 HLIDLN
+1114 N
-1120 ENVHGGVRTDYTGLS
+1120 
-1135 IAINKQIGDEEKSGT
+1135 AKT

-1156 HLIQKEE
+1156 HIIQSEERFAVGGSPESVRQQIRQEETRLRKKLADIPHAQEYFDANNELLEALFASTDENAINRLWEKVDKLNNALPDKAQKEVE
-1163 NFAAGGS
+1163 NISAMLAQLH
-1170 KETAYNQ
+1170 EAQQN
-1177 IIDQIRN
+1177 
-1184 LTKKIKAYK
+1184 K
-1193 NGEHYAQALIDLNEM
+1193 NDYA
-1208 LFSEDKNEYAE
+1208 
-1219 KVVNKEIAEL
+1219 
-1229 EKNIPKEAREK
+1229 
-1240 IWDLAIQKSY
+1240 
-1250 LQNELQ
+1250 
-1256 NSREDFKLYEKL
+1256 LYYDL

-1275 HATERAIAHTNVE
+1275 TVEKRAVLRDILSKTRNE
-1288 RARKKLSKIEKRYE
+1288 ETARKLKNDLEK
-1302 ELKANPQDENFKA
+1302 KPIVHGENA
-1315 VETLYKWA
+1315 V
-1323 KNQLEYREKET
+1323 
-1334 DQVPKPHN
+1334 
-1342 DNAIVVFGGQEY
+1342 IVFGGQEY

-1551 KREIERIGGGGY
+1551 KREIGRIGGGGY

-1730 EGAQARGWGIYTTA
+1730 EGAQAHGWGLYFAANRKISEDYKAKLSNKVVIYKGEEIPLTSISA
-1744 DKHVAEKYYRER
+1744 DDYKK
-1756 LSANGRT
+1756 
-1763 WLENWIN
+1763 
-1770 RTLGLKAGNQGKLF
+1770 LGLNEAEDKALLAIMISNNLKEALEDLTNDLKLAERNHDIKEIDTIKQAIKIVKNDVEIKGGKLF
-1784 RVEIPESDVMLD
+1784 EVEIPDNDVLLDEQKPFSEQPEKVQRALRKLISES
-1796 LDKSFAEQPELV
+1796 KTAQKHTAFAEQ
-1808 KKQIE
+1808 I
-1813 KEWENKKYKELSPDM
+1813 YK
-1828 QNVIKKLVSANADK
+1828 ANGK
-1842 KISELYEDYSY
+1842 KIYGIVVGLAEGDAPRNANFNNTQRLGSELL
-1853 YDGQINI
+1853 
-1860 ADENMSGTAKANA
+1860 
-1873 IKEYEGKQQQIKQQ
+1873 
-1887 IKNIKDGINKKLD
+1887 NK
-1900 KATKNWYKDL
+1900 Y
-1910 NGDEIYELLSK
+1910 
-1921 GKGGAKNASLYLNS
+1921 
-1935 LGIKGN
+1935 GIKGI

-1967 QMVAEKKQDEVLGFT
+1967 QMVAEKNQDETLGFT

-2061 KREQDIIDAEA
+2061 QREQAIIDAEA
-2072 AGDYDAAD
+2072 AGDHDTAD
-2080 KLKRE
+2080 RLKRE

-2128 ADGARASEPVKRV
+2128 ADGARASEPVKRI

-2245 EDIVTEWY
+2245 EDIVSEWY
-2253 PTVEAFRKELAETK
+2253 PSVEAFRKELAETK

-2295 DNIEKCM
+2295 ENIEKCM

-2322 FSLINSI
+2322 LSLINSI

-2340 EDKLMAMPEDMDLK
+2340 EDKLMAMPDDMDLK

-2424 GKMKLYKELAKSSI
+2424 GKMQLYKELAKSSI

-2446 CNYGYYVREQKIQA
+2446 CNYGNYVREQKIQA

-2540 KPESGVMKL
+2540 KPKSGVMKL
-2549 EDIFSAMKES
+2549 EDIFSSMKES

-2618 ADVVQEIIL
+2618 ADVVKEITL

-2641 INDDAGGLGYNGWLG
+2641 INDDKGGLGYNGWLG

-2762 ANIQRICGGFGTDI
+2762 ANIQRICGGFGTEI
-2776 KEIESFLQEY
+2776 KEIESFLQEH
-2786 MTKKDWELVQNIWDH
+2786 MTKKDWGLVQNIWDH

-2879 NRGFTKSRADVDIK
+2879 NRGFTKSRADVDIN

-2929 QAFEDCVRNTLGAP
+2929 QAFEDHVRNTLGAP
-2943 YHALLKQWAT
+2943 YHTLLKQWAT

-3145 PEQIEQEKLS
+3145 PDQIEQEKLS

-3170 ERRNQAFEKRKE
+3170 DRRNQAFEKRKE

-3393 FDLLARKGK
+3393 FDLIARKGK
-3402 KDLEIQEQEEKRERE
+3402 KDLEIQAQEEKRERE
-3417 WKARLK
+3417 WKERLK

-3428 KRAAAIKKHEE
+3428 KKAEAIKKHEE

-3472 LTATLVDSITGTMQ
+3472 LTSTLVDSITGTMQ

-3528 KKRRRKTREKNN
+3528 KKRRRRKGEKNN